1 MRAAGSAAAVGDAP
15 ARASARALRAALL
28 LMIAALLVSGWAPL
42 ERSTWLMEVA
52 PVLVAAPLLWLTRRR
67 LPLTPLAY
75 GLIGLH
81 ALILTTGG
89 HYTYAQVPLG
99 HWLQQALGLARNDFD
114 RLGHFA
120 QGFVP
125 AILTRELLLRCTPL
139 RRGGWLF
146 TLTAATCLAISA
158 CYEFIEWWSALLLG
172 AGADAFL
179 ATQGDPWDTQ
189 WDMFTAL
196 IGALCALLLLAR
208 YHDAQLARLAPPG
221 TPAAAA
227 GAAGTAGAVR

>member
-1 MRAAGSAAAVGDAP
+1 VSAPGSAAAVGDAP
-15 ARASARALRAALL
+15 ALRGALLVMLAALL
-28 LMIAALLVSGWAPL
+28 LSGWAPL

-52 PVLVAAPLLWLTRRR
+52 PVLIAAPLLWCTRRR
-67 LPLTPLAY
+67 LPLTTLAY
-75 GLIGLH
+75 VLIALH

-99 HWLQQALGLARNDFD
+99 HWVQQAFGLARNDFD

-146 TLTAATCLAISA
+146 TLTVATCLAISA

-208 YHDAQLARLAPPG
+208 YHDAQLARLAPR
-221 TPAAAA
+221 AAAD
-227 GAAGTAGAVR
+227 GASGAAGAVR

>member
-1 MRAAGSAAAVGDAP
+1 MPETRSAAAVGDG
-15 ARASARALRAALL
+15 SALRSALTLRGALLVMLAALL
-28 LMIAALLVSGWAPL
+28 LSGWAPL

-52 PVLVAAPLLWLTRRR
+52 PVLMVVPLLWCTRRR
-67 LPLTPLAY
+67 LPLTTLAY
-75 GLIGLH
+75 ALIALH

-99 HWLQQALGLARNDFD
+99 RWVQQAFGLARNDFD

-125 AILTRELLLRCTPL
+125 AIVTRELLLRCTPL

-196 IGALCALLLLAR
+196 VGALCALLLLAR
-208 YHDAQLARLAPPG
+208 YHDAQLARLAPRAG
-221 TPAAAA
+221 A
-227 GAAGTAGAVR
+227 GAARAAR